1 MKFIK
6 QLFEGALWRSRYIVL
21 FAVVASMAASA
32 AFAFT
37 LTDSGGRLLRLEDFR
52 GKWVLVNFWATW
64 CPPCLDEIPDLVA
77 LHEERGKRD
86 LVVIGIAMDYQSRE
100 TVLQFVDQMFI
111 SYPIV
116 FGTPAIAAQIGK
128 IVGLPTT
135 FIYDP
140 DGKILVRHV
149 GPLNREMV
157 ERFIEGSKAPRP
169 DARANAVQMVRPR

>member
-1 MKFIK
+1 MKGRARLALI
-6 QLFEGALWRSRYIVL
+6 LGAWLWLVG
-21 FAVVASMAASA
+21 SA
-32 AFAFT
+32 AQAFS
-37 LTDSGGRLLRLEDFR
+37 LTDANGRVHRLEDYR
-52 GKWVLVNFWATW
+52 GRWVLVNFWATW

-100 TVLQFVDQMFI
+100 TVLQFVEQMFI

-128 IVGLPTT
+128 IPGLPTT

-140 DGKILVRHV
+140 GGKMAVRHV
-149 GPLNREMV
+149 GPLTKEAV
-157 ERFIEGSKAPRP
+157 ERILDEGRTPKPGPRA
-169 DARANAVQMVRPR
+169 DAVQVQMVGPR